1 MWWVTQLKSYVSTLF
16 LIFKIFFF
24 QEKIVF
30 LEKTIRQKENQ
41 MITKDQE
48 ITQMQAQLFNE
59 ERLIREKLKKMASVH
74 EEKVGELK
82 VKVRSLQSEI

>member
-1 MWWVTQLKSYVSTLF
+1 
-16 LIFKIFFF
+16 
-24 QEKIVF
+24 
-30 LEKTIRQKENQ
+30 

-74 EEKVGELK
+74 EEKVEQLK